1 MALVINPFF
10 HSATGTYAYLV
21 ADESSRDAVIIDPV
35 LDFDPASGRV
45 ETLFA
50 DALLAEVHQRR
61 LAVGWILETH
71 VHADHLTAAAY
82 LRAELPGARVGVGAG
97 VTAVQS
103 HFRGVFNLGADFPAD
118 GQQFDR
124 LFADGERVD
133 AGRLEIEVL
142 ATPGHTDDGVS
153 YRIGDAVFV
162 GDTLFAPDVGT
173 ARCDFPGGDAGRLYD
188 SLQRLLALPPATRMF
203 LCHDYPPGGREPM
216 AETTVAA
223 QRERNQHLIGR
234 DRAAYVAFREQ
245 RDAGLAAPRLLLP
258 ALQVNLRGGRLPPAE
273 DNGTTYLKLPLV
285 GAPEAIA

>member
-1 MALVINPFF
+1 MALVITPFF
-10 HSATGTYAYLV
+10 HAATGTYAYLV
-21 ADESSRDAVIIDPV
+21 ADDASRDAVIIDPV

-50 DALLAEVHQRR
+50 DALLAEVHQRG

-82 LRAELPGARVGVGAG
+82 LRAELPGARVGVGVG
-97 VTAVQS
+97 VTAVQR
-103 HFRGVFNLGADFPAD
+103 HFRDVFNLGEDFVAD

-124 LFADGERVD
+124 LFADGERFD
-133 AGRLEIEVL
+133 CGALAIEVL
-142 ATPGHTDDGVS
+142 ATPGHTDDSVS

-203 LCHDYPPGGREPM
+203 LCHDYPPGGREPL
-216 AETTVAA
+216 AETTVEA

-234 DRAAYVAFREQ
+234 DRAAYVAFRQQ
-245 RDAGLAAPRLLLP
+245 RDSGLAPPRLLLP
-258 ALQVNLRGGRLPPAE
+258 SLQVNLRGGRLPPAE
-273 DNGTTYLKLPLV
+273 GNGTAYLKLPLV